1 MICFVTI
8 FSVGFFVKACA
19 RVSVWYFVLW
29 PTEADTSYLK
39 IHPSYD
45 YLQLRYSSVLSLFS
59 WFFFLQIFPPHV
71 LVCSVVQCVSPTS
84 TESCSFDHAEFDMFT
99 MILNLSRSCFE
110 SHEQPPSSL
119 ISQFQTSEWKKCS
132 FHWSYHLR
140 PSLFPSWHFSMW
152 FFFTQIA
159 SFIAFEFDK
168 TIGLFWFFFFLFL
181 LYSSHVSI
189 DWRASTEDL
198 TLRMMSTV
206 ALVMLLT
213 LLLKRWLV
221 SSLLKHREM
230 CLFGFLESFVSY
242 LSNLFGVSWTE
253 FWCLVSLNCAA
264 RFLFERDDRIALV
277 TVWDRW
283 DEDILTIVSHSLSRY
298 IAVQPRYISEGYRQ
312 HVALNYRSTDIWSVI
327 NGDYRSMI
335 R

>member
-1 MICFVTI
+1 MSERNVHFIEVII
-8 FSVGFFVKACA
+8 FDLLSFLLDTFQCGFFSLKLQ
-19 RVSVWYFVLW
+19 VSL
-29 PTEADTSYLK
+29 
-39 IHPSYD
+39 
-45 YLQLRYSSVLSLFS
+45 LSNS
-59 WFFFLQIFPPHV
+59 IKQ
-71 LVCSVVQCVSPTS
+71 LVC
-84 TESCSFDHAEFDMFT
+84 F
-99 MILNLSRSCFE
+99 
-110 SHEQPPSSL
+110 
-119 ISQFQTSEWKKCS
+119 
-132 FHWSYHLR
+132 
-140 PSLFPSWHFSMW
+140 
-152 FFFTQIA
+152 
-159 SFIAFEFDK
+159 
-168 TIGLFWFFFFLFL
+168 GFFFFLFL

-312 HVALNYRSTDIWSVI
+312 HIALNYRSTDIWSVI